1 MAKNYQK
8 MANEI
13 VDLVG
18 GKSNITSLTHCV
30 TRLRF
35 VLVDENK
42 AQKTALEKVDGVI
55 KVMQSSGQY
64 QVVIGTD
71 VGDVYDKV
79 LAITGIQDNHAV
91 TEDADKKSAMD
102 AIVDTISGIFMP
114 FMAGFSAA
122 GLLKGILVL
131 FTTLGILD
139 TANTTYTF
147 LYAMADGVFYFLP
160 IFLAHTA
167 GVKFGASPY
176 VSMAIAAAIVYPEIS
191 ALFNSGAAASMFGI
205 PVTLIS
211 YTSSVIPIIIAV
223 YFQSKLEKFLSP
235 RFPKIIRGIFVPM
248 ISLFVTTSL
257 TFYIIGPVT
266 NTVSTAVANAIVWL
280 LNLAPVVAGFVFALF
295 YPLMIIFGLHWGFLP
310 VSMNNFSVLGGDP
323 IMAITTG
330 TNFGMAG
337 ATLGIFL
344 KTRNTDLRQISGS
357 AFISAVVGGV
367 TEPAIYGCV
376 LKYKR
381 PFFIVCL
388 CSAVGGAILA
398 ANGAMLTAF
407 LSTCVLTMPA
417 FIAMMGVPYL
427 IDIAIAFFGSCILTY
442 LFGFNDDM
450 IES

>member
-1 MAKNYQK
+1 MAKNFEK
-8 MANEI
+8 MAGEI
-13 VDLVG
+13 VNLVG
-18 GKSNITSLTHCV
+18 GTSNVKSLTHCV

-35 VLVDENK
+35 VLVDESK
-42 AQKTALEKVDGVI
+42 AQKQALEKVEGVI

-71 VGDVYDKV
+71 VGEVYDKI
-79 LAITGIQDNHAV
+79 LATTDIQGSKEVVA
-91 TEDADKKSAMD
+91 DAGKKNPLD
-102 AIVDTISGIFMP
+102 TVVDTISGIFMP

-131 FTTLGILD
+131 CTTLGVLD

-147 LYAMADGVFYFLP
+147 LNAMADGVFYFLP

-176 VSMAIAAAIVYPEIS
+176 VSMAIAAAMVYPDIS

-211 YTSSVIPIIIAV
+211 YTSSVIPIIVAV
-223 YFQSKLEKFLSP
+223 FFQSKLEKFIAP
-235 RFPKIIRGIFVPM
+235 KFPKIIRGIFVPM
-248 ISLFVTTSL
+248 ISLFVITSL
-257 TFYIIGPVT
+257 TFFIIGPIT
-266 NTVSTAVANAIVWL
+266 NTVATAVANAIVWL
-280 LNLAPVVAGFVFALF
+280 LNLAPAVAGFVFALL
-295 YPLMIIFGLHWGFLP
+295 YPVMIIFGLHWGFLP

-337 ATLGIFL
+337 ASLGIFL
-344 KTRNTDLRQISGS
+344 RTKNTKVKQISGS
-357 AFISAVVGGV
+357 AFVSAFVGGV

-381 PFFIVCL
+381 PFAIVCF
-388 CSAVGGAILA
+388 CSAIGGAILA
-398 ANGAMLTAF
+398 ANGVMLTAF
-407 LSTCVLTMPA
+407 LSTCALTMPA

-442 LFGFNDDM
+442 LFGFNDSM
-450 IES
+450 VES